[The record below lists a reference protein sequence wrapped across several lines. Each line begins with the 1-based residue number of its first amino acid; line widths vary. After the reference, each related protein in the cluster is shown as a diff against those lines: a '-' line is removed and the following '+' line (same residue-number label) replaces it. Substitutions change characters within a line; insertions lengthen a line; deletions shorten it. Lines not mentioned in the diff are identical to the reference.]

1 MPAPDSN
8 VAAVAPTAVAPKRP
22 SGPTASGLHGAVL
35 DRINDMIASGDFDVL
50 FHALKGFRNGVVYGT
65 RVRAPHAL
73 VLNLVWS
80 KSPYSS
86 MPAKIFKVTKTHAL
100 GLGYSAALFAVVRGL
115 LRHMQGT
122 TRVWHNALAGFLI
135 GACFWGDSNNGVHIQ
150 MMMYILARLICGLY
164 HLITAKLAISV
175 PSYAYRVYMG
185 GLWSLVILFLSY
197 SPDQLQASMKQS
209 LQYIFEE
216 SNKFSNWYDVFVMNS
231 ADSLVGGGGS
241 RIAAL

>member
-1 MPAPDSN
+1 MSTPSSA
-8 VAAVAPTAVAPKRP
+8 AAVAPIATSPKRLNVP
-22 SGPTASGLHGAVL
+22 IVSGPHGAVL
-35 DRINDMIASGDFDVL
+35 NRINKAIASGDFDVF

-80 KSPYSS
+80 KSSYSS

-100 GLGYSAALFAVVRGL
+100 GLGYSAALFAVVRGV
-115 LRHMQGT
+115 LRYAQGT

-135 GACFWGDSNNGVHIQ
+135 GACFWGDANNGVHLQ
-150 MMMYILARLICGLY
+150 MMMYILARIVCALY
-164 HLITAKLAISV
+164 HLITAKLNLAV

-185 GLWSLVILFLSY
+185 GLWSLVILFLTY
-197 SPDQLQASMKQS
+197 SPDKLQSSMKQS

-216 SNKFSNWYDVFVMNS
+216 SSKFSSWYDVFVENS
-231 ADSLVGGGGS
+231 AETL
-241 RIAAL
+241 